1 MNMVE
6 QNTIL
11 QKHSWLFFFFIL
23 APFIITLVASCG
35 LFDKEIKQDQHIASF
50 RRQLSRVPDSLHS
63 HKGRVTAYES
73 IIEDVDADGY
83 LITQRKK
90 NNLLIEGNSY
100 LYDEYLNE
108 ENYKKAIIY
117 SNIMIEIDS
126 TLAKGYYN
134 RGCVYQ
140 LIDDDSLAIR
150 DYSLAI
156 KLNPDYADAY
166 YNRGILY
173 EEAEMYDPALSD
185 YSKAIRLN
193 PPYVGDVYNNRGNV
207 YMVKEVV
214 DKAINDYS
222 KAIII
227 DSLSMKVYCNRA
239 WAYVIQKEFDKALA
253 DCDVAISLDSV
264 NVNAYIKRAL
274 VFEGKEEYSKAID
287 DYKKVL
293 KLDPHDKLGTHE
305 VAEQAIQKLRPLV
318 SRKHK

>member
-1 MNMVE
+1 MDMVE

-11 QKHSWLFFFFIL
+11 HKHPWLFIFFIL
-23 APFIITLVASCG
+23 APFIIAFVASCG

-50 RRQLSRVPDSLHS
+50 RRQLSRVSDSLHS
-63 HKGRVTAYES
+63 HKGRVAAYES
-73 IIEDVDADGY
+73 IIEDIDADGY

-100 LYDEYLNE
+100 LYDEYLKT
-108 ENYKKAIIY
+108 ENYKKAISY

-126 TLAKGYYN
+126 TLSKGYYN

-140 LIDDDSLAIR
+140 LLDDDSLAIR
-150 DYSLAI
+150 DYSKAI

-173 EEAEMYDPALSD
+173 EEAEKYDPALSD

-207 YMVKEVV
+207 YLAKEVV
-214 DKAINDYS
+214 DKAIGDYS
-222 KAIII
+222 KAIEI
-227 DSLSMKVYCNRA
+227 DSLSLKVYCNRA
-239 WAYVIQKEFDKALA
+239 WAYVMQKEFDRALV
-253 DCDVAISLDSV
+253 DCDIAISLDSV

-274 VFEGKEEYSKAID
+274 VYEGKEDYGKAID
-287 DYKKVL
+287 DYRKVL
-293 KLDPHDKLGTHE
+293 KLDPHDKLNTHA
-305 VAEQAIQKLRPLV
+305 VARQAIQKLKPLV
-318 SRKHK
+318 SRKHQ